1 MASSK
6 QLFLVSEIA
15 ALSSGPVPEMAA
27 ESPSCLISSLLMG
40 AIAHQT
46 PEPGRV
52 QEGPWPVP
60 AVRVSDKRL
69 PGALANIKQQT

>member
-1 MASSK
+1 MESSEP
-6 QLFLVSEIA
+6 LFLVSEIA
-15 ALSSGPVPEMAA
+15 SSSSGPVPRTAA

-52 QEGPWPVP
+52 QEGPQPAP

-69 PGALANIKQQT
+69 SGAPANIKQQT